1 MACDSRAGTKKR
13 YGCQMTHEQESIY
26 SVTQEQDG
34 LSQQPKVELKN
45 CFRFWSHGKILI
57 KSKISGFLYHDDH
70 DDHDDNDDHD
80 DHDT

>member
-1 MACDSRAGTKKR
+1 
-13 YGCQMTHEQESIY
+13 MTHEQESIY

-45 CFRFWSHGKILI
+45 CFRFWSRGKILI

-70 DDHDDNDDHD
+70 DDHDDHATSILVSCFLLIFFRDLKNAIGF
-80 DHDT
+80 